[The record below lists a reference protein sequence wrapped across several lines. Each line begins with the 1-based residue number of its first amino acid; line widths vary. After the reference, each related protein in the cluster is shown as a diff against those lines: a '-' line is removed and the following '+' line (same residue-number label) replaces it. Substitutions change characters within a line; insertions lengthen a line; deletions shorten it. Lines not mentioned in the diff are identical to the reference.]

1 MTKALV
7 VEDNPFSREL
17 VIDLLRMH
25 GVIVQEAAD
34 GEEAVKKAQ
43 CSPYD
48 LILMDINLP
57 GMDGVEATHQIK
69 ERQKDVPVI
78 AITAFAGKGDRERF
92 LACGFDDYIPK
103 PLEMPDFLEIIEK
116 YCVLQKSPND
126 TRFEQKRTTALE
138 RIERLLD
145 PNSFVE
151 IDGLAKHRC
160 TDFGMEIKELPS
172 DGVVTGY
179 GNIDGKNIFV
189 FSQDF
194 SVLGGSIGEMHA
206 EKICYIIDL
215 AVKTGS
221 PVIGF
226 YDSGGARIQEGIDSL
241 SGCGKIFFRNA
252 TASGVIPQIS
262 AIMGPCA
269 GAAAYSPALTDFVFM
284 VRDTSHMFLTGPR
297 VVKTYTGEETSLG
310 ELGGAYVHGNISGVA
325 DFVAETE
332 EDCMQRMRELLGYI
346 LNPEVIFEDFEFD
359 PHRLAESLIDVIPDD
374 PMRSYDIYRL
384 IRGVVDNGSIFDIK
398 RDFSPNMV
406 TCLARMA
413 GRTVGIVANQPEV
426 LAGSIDVDGA
436 DKAARFI
443 RFCDSFNIPL
453 INFVDVPGFMPG
465 VEQEHRGII
474 RHGAKMLFAY
484 SEATVPKITVIVR
497 KAYGGAFLAMC
508 SRDLGADVVLALPNA
523 EIAVMGPEG
532 AVNIIFRKELE
543 ETKIERIKEYKNKF
557 ANPYYAASRKHID
570 AVIEPH
576 QIRPHLIRALHMLR
590 NKNERRPDRKH
601 GNIPV

>member
-1 MTKALV
+1 
-7 VEDNPFSREL
+7 
-17 VIDLLRMH
+17 
-25 GVIVQEAAD
+25 
-34 GEEAVKKAQ
+34 
-43 CSPYD
+43 
-48 LILMDINLP
+48 MDINLP
-57 GMDGVEATHQIK
+57 GMDGIEAVRLIRMQK
-69 ERQKDVPVI
+69 KDVPVI
-78 AITAFAGKGDRERF
+78 AVTAFAGKGDRERF
-92 LACGFDDYIPK
+92 LSCGFVDYMSK
-103 PLEMPDFLEIIEK
+103 PLEMSEFLEMLEK
-116 YCVLQKSPND
+116 YCTIQKDNIDRGAVL
-126 TRFEQKRTTALE
+126 KRSNALT
-138 RIERLLD
+138 RIENLLD
-145 PNSFVE
+145 PDSFVE
-151 IDGLAKHRC
+151 IDGLARHRC
-160 TDFGMEIKELPS
+160 TDFGMEIKDLPS

-179 GNIDGKNIFV
+179 GTIDGKTVFV

-194 SVLGGSIGEMHA
+194 SVLGGSIGEIHA
-206 EKICYIIDL
+206 EKICDIIDL

-241 SGCGKIFFRNA
+241 SGCGQIFFRNA
-252 TASGVIPQIS
+252 TASGIIPQIS

-269 GAAAYSPALTDFVFM
+269 GAAAYSPALTDFIFM
-284 VRDTSHMFLTGPR
+284 VRETSNMFITGPR
-297 VVKTYTGEETSLG
+297 VVKAYTGEETSLG

-332 EDCMQRMRELLGYI
+332 EDCIQRMRELLGLI
-346 LNPEVIFEDFEFD
+346 LHPDSIFEDFEFD
-359 PHRLAESLIDVIPDD
+359 PHRLAESLINVIPDN
-374 PMRSYDIYRL
+374 PVKSYDMYKL
-384 IRGVVDNGSIFDIK
+384 IKGVADNGYIFDIK
-398 RDFSPNMV
+398 HDFSPNMI

-436 DKAARFI
+436 DKAVRFI

-453 INFVDVPGFMPG
+453 INLVDVPGFLPG

-474 RHGAKMLFAY
+474 RHGAKMLYAY

-497 KAYGGAFLAMC
+497 KAYGGAFIAMC

-532 AVNIIFRKELE
+532 AVNIIFRKEIE
-543 ETKIERIKEYKNKF
+543 ETRIERIREYRSKF

-570 AVIEPH
+570 AVIEPY
-576 QIRPHLIRALHMLR
+576 QIRPHLIRSLHMLR
-590 NKNERRPDRKH
+590 NKNERRVEKKH